1 MKNGTSDSSMRN
13 EKRSLEEH
21 SANDGSNGSNSPDAT
36 TGETLQRSKFG
47 RLRKPNIS
55 PCMEYLPLVRV
66 RPSHASDKSSSPDL
80 PDKRSSPYER
90 RSSKRE
96 KLDLTTGGVT
106 KKRGRKRK
114 GQDFVEE
121 KREKLDILEAPKE
134 PEKVKSTEPA
144 EQYLVGDLLWSKIG
158 NHPFWPAMVSFDPV
172 SGIYTKL
179 VKNSLRLYH
188 VQYFGPE
195 PQHGWT
201 QPKRTL
207 PYQGL
212 SKFAALGNLQRPPY
226 DVPTRKRSDW
236 LVAVQEADEASE
248 MTRAERKQKLT
259 FEYYNRPTKNS
270 KSPPQPLQENRAVE
284 KPKEDLCLVCEKTGA
299 TLSCAGPCK
308 MSFHLDCL
316 GIAHAPTEFLCD
328 ECTTGQHPCFVCKKP
343 EQTEKCSLDICG
355 TFYHVACLKNL
366 PLPLKLEPFIC
377 PRHFCLSCF
386 QNKPRNFNSKGR
398 LLRCTQC
405 PAAFHSPCLPAG
417 SSPVSNRAVVCP
429 RHGPPVVGTAV
440 NVSWCMMCTK
450 LGKLLCCD
458 GCPSAM
464 HASCLGLEADPEGP
478 FLCADCLSWKHPK
491 QADIVWVK
499 LGCYRWWPALVC
511 DPAEV
516 PDNILALKH
525 RPVGDFVVRFYGSHD
540 YYWTNRKRVFLFAEG
555 DRGSLAASSKSLAT
569 LFKAALDEATL
580 AWDAQRRAREC
591 SEKPTPFRMIRSCK
605 PVGQVSMPALD
616 LHSVSVCACSVDDPC
631 RANCLNRMLMYECHR
646 DLCPARERCENQRF
660 QKRQYAQTSVV
671 HAPRRGWGL
680 QADQA
685 LAAGDFI
692 MEYVGEIIDERE
704 CARRL
709 AQLEQENSRNF
720 YFITLE
726 KDRVID
732 AGPRGNLSR
741 FINHSCEPNCE
752 SRKWTVNGDTRIG
765 IFAIKDIE
773 PGTELTFNYNLD
785 SRGNEKIPCACGS
798 ENCSGY
804 MGVRPRPPES
814 DMRTPKRRRG
824 PRGGVAD

>member
-1 MKNGTSDSSMRN
+1 
-13 EKRSLEEH
+13 
-21 SANDGSNGSNSPDAT
+21 
-36 TGETLQRSKFG
+36 
-47 RLRKPNIS
+47 
-55 PCMEYLPLVRV
+55 MEYLPLVRMRSPHV
-66 RPSHASDKSSSPDL
+66 SDKGSSPDATDKRS
-80 PDKRSSPYER
+80 PPDTTDKRSSKRGKLDCTEADVTHK
-90 RSSKRE
+90 RSSKLDKLDIAGAGVTPKRGKKRE
-96 KLDLTTGGVT
+96 KLDLI
-106 KKRGRKRK
+106 
-114 GQDFVEE
+114 EAPS
-121 KREKLDILEAPKE
+121 EAPKE
-134 PEKVKSTEPA
+134 PEKVKLAEPLKA
-144 EQYLVGDLLWSKIG
+144 EPDQYLVGDLLWSKIG

-195 PQHGWT
+195 AQHGWT
-201 QPKRTL
+201 QPKRIL

-212 SKFAALGNLQRPPY
+212 EKFAALANLERPPY
-226 DVPTRKRSDW
+226 DVPPRKRDDW
-236 LVAVQEADEASE
+236 LVAVHEADEANE

-259 FEYYNRPTKNS
+259 FEYYNRPTKNAS
-270 KSPPQPLQENRAVE
+270 TPPRPLQENRAVE

-299 TLSCAGPCK
+299 TLPCSGPCK
-308 MSFHLDCL
+308 LSFHLDCL
-316 GIAHAPTEFLCD
+316 GIAHAPAVFLCD
-328 ECTTGQHPCFVCKKP
+328 ECTTGRHPCFVCKNP
-343 EQTEKCSLDICG
+343 EQTQKCSLDICG
-355 TFYHVACLKNL
+355 VFYHVACLKSL
-366 PLPLKLEPFIC
+366 PVPLKSEPFIC

-386 QNKPRNFNSKGR
+386 QKKPRSFNSKGR

-405 PAAFHSPCLPAG
+405 PSAFHAPCLPAG
-417 SSPVSNRAVVCP
+417 SRAVSNKAVVCP
-429 RHGPPVVGTAV
+429 RHGPPAPGTAV
-440 NVSWCMMCTK
+440 NVNWCMLCAK
-450 LGKLLCCD
+450 PGQLLCCD

-464 HASCLGLEADPEGP
+464 HAACLGLTGDPPEGA
-478 FLCADCLSWKHPK
+478 FLCPDCVAWKHPK

-516 PDNILALKH
+516 PANILALKH
-525 RPVGDFVVRFYGSHD
+525 RPVGDFVVCFYGSHD

-580 AWDAQRRAREC
+580 AWELQRRAREQ
-591 SEKPTPFRMIRSCK
+591 SEKPSPFRMIRSCK
-605 PVGQVSMPALD
+605 PVGQVVMPTLD
-616 LHSVSVCACSVDDPC
+616 LRSVSVCTCTAADPC
-631 RANCLNRMLMYECHR
+631 RSNCLNRMLMYECHR

-671 HAPRRGWGL
+671 QAPRRGWGL
-680 QADQA
+680 RADQA
-685 LAAGDFI
+685 LSAGDFV
-692 MEYVGEIIDERE
+692 MEYVGEIIDEKE

-709 AQLEQENSRNF
+709 AQLEEENSRNF

-741 FINHSCEPNCE
+741 FMNHSCQPNCE

-765 IFAIKDIE
+765 IFAIEDIK

-785 SRGNEKIPCACGS
+785 SRGNEKIPCACGAA
-798 ENCSGY
+798 NCSGY
-804 MGVRPRPPES
+804 MGVRPRAPEK
-814 DMRTPKRRRG
+814 DRDPKRRKGTRG
-824 PRGGVAD
+824 DAAD